1 VPAKAFKT
9 GVDVLRT
16 FESFSSSVWADE
28 SIGKKPKALKNKK
41 ALEKSSA
48 RGKKNEEWTEEQEKW
63 NEEEKEEEWK
73 DDGNWEE
80 EEEWKED
87 GNWEEDVDM
96 NAVYENEDN
105 FEAEKRGSAV
115 RRPGVD
121 SSRQNN
127 RIVEQFMPR
136 YIFCIFFGGLECW
149 PLLCFCR
156 PFCIFGKCLNSNP
169 ESCRSKQVPYQLS
182 HPSSC
187 QLSNPSPYKLSHL
200 SPCKL
205 SRPSPYQLSHPSPC

>member
-28 SIGKKPKALKNKK
+28 SIGKKTKALKNKK
-41 ALEKSSA
+41 AFEKLSA
-48 RGKKNEEWTEEQEKW
+48 SGEQNEEWIEEQKGQENW
-63 NEEEKEEEWK
+63 NEVEHEEEWK
-73 DDGNWEE
+73 DDGNWQEQE
-80 EEEWKED
+80 DEWKDD

-136 YIFCIFFGGLECW
+136 YHFYFF
-149 PLLCFCR
+149 
-156 PFCIFGKCLNSNP
+156 IS
-169 ESCRSKQVPYQLS
+169 
-182 HPSSC
+182 
-187 QLSNPSPYKLSHL
+187 
-200 SPCKL
+200 
-205 SRPSPYQLSHPSPC
+205 

>member
-1 VPAKAFKT
+1 VPAKALKT

-48 RGKKNEEWTEEQEKW
+48 SGEQNEEWTEEQEKW
-63 NEEEKEEEWK
+63 NDVEQEEEWK
-73 DDGNWEE
+73 D
-80 EEEWKED
+80 D

-136 YIFCIFFGGLECW
+136 YFFVYFFGELECVSHSFVYFAH
-149 PLLCFCR
+149 LV
-156 PFCIFGKCLNSNP
+156 CL
-169 ESCRSKQVPYQLS
+169 EDV
-182 HPSSC
+182 
-187 QLSNPSPYKLSHL
+187 
-200 SPCKL
+200 
-205 SRPSPYQLSHPSPC
+205 

>member
-1 VPAKAFKT
+1 MPAKAFKT

-48 RGKKNEEWTEEQEKW
+48 SGEQSEEWTEEKEKW
-63 NEEEKEEEWK
+63 NEVEQEEEEWK

-80 EEEWKED
+80 QEEEWKDD

-105 FEAEKRGSAV
+105 FEAEKRGSVV

-136 YIFCIFFGGLECW
+136 YPFFVYFWQAKVWW
-149 PLLCFCR
+149 PLCLCR
-156 PFCIFGKCLNSNP
+156 PFCIFGRCLNTHP
-169 ESCRSKQVPYQLS
+169 ESCRSKQVRYQPSHQSPCQLS
-182 HPSSC
+182 HPVST
-187 QLSNPSPYKLSHL
+187 N
-200 SPCKL
+200 
-205 SRPSPYQLSHPSPC
+205 

>member
-1 VPAKAFKT
+1 MPAKAFKT

-28 SIGKKPKALKNKK
+28 SVGKKPKALKNKK
-41 ALEKSSA
+41 TFEKSSA
-48 RGKKNEEWTEEQEKW
+48 SREQNEEWTEEQEKQEKW
-63 NEEEKEEEWK
+63 NEVEQEEEWK

-80 EEEWKED
+80 EEEEWKDD
-87 GNWEEDVDM
+87 GNWEEEEWKDDGNWDEEYVDM

-105 FEAEKRGSAV
+105 FEAEKRESAV

-136 YIFCIFFGGLECW
+136 YHFFVL
-149 PLLCFCR
+149 F
-156 PFCIFGKCLNSNP
+156 IS
-169 ESCRSKQVPYQLS
+169 
-182 HPSSC
+182 
-187 QLSNPSPYKLSHL
+187 
-200 SPCKL
+200 
-205 SRPSPYQLSHPSPC
+205 

>member
-28 SIGKKPKALKNKK
+28 SIGKKPKSLKDKK

-48 RGKKNEEWTEEQEKW
+48 SGEQSEWTKEQEKW
-63 NEEEKEEEWK
+63 NEVEQEEEWK

-80 EEEWKED
+80 EEWKED
-87 GNWEEDVDM
+87 GNWDEEDVDM

-121 SSRQNN
+121 GSRQNN

-136 YIFCIFFGGLECW
+136 YHF
-149 PLLCFCR
+149 LLIHF
-156 PFCIFGKCLNSNP
+156 
-169 ESCRSKQVPYQLS
+169 
-182 HPSSC
+182 
-187 QLSNPSPYKLSHL
+187 
-200 SPCKL
+200 L
-205 SRPSPYQLSHPSPC
+205 SRHRNRFKSLRFHNTVYLNLL